1 MLSVFGGGIWYS
13 MSISTGLGVNVK
25 LDGMHLAV
33 KDSLFKKLHFVI
45 IQWAIVFLLT
55 HSYSMKAQFLGV
67 SIAVALLCNSAL
79 VSAGRYPTLSTNQDA
94 HSLIHFCI

>member
-1 MLSVFGGGIWYS
+1 

-45 IQWAIVFLLT
+45 IQWAIVFLLAQ
-55 HSYSMKAQFLGV
+55 SYSMKAQFLGV
-67 SIAVALLCNSAL
+67 SIAVALLCNSAF
-79 VSAGRYPTLSTNQDA
+79 VSAGSYPTFLLTKM
-94 HSLIHFCI
+94 HIH